1 MLPIIGLVLAPFATA
16 LAIFALARL
25 ARPLGL
31 VDHPGGRKTHS
42 REVPVVGGIGVFAA
56 TLACAA
62 VAGIALP
69 LASYF
74 AAAALMVAVG
84 AWDDRAALRPRWRF
98 GVQLAAGAIMVFAAG
113 VELHSMGDLV
123 GIRPIGLW
131 VLGVPLTLFAVIG
144 VINAVNMID
153 GMDGLSGLVALGALG
168 WYGAVAMAQGLHE
181 LLTLIA
187 ILGAAVATFLVF
199 NLRTPWQA
207 HARVFLGDAGS
218 MMIGLTLAW
227 LAVDLTQGPGR
238 SFPPI
243 CALWVLLLPLADCVS
258 LMTRRVRAGRNPFS
272 PDRLHIHHY
281 LLARGFTVSQ
291 AAGILFAVSAGFGA
305 VGFFGWR
312 LAIPEPVLFWTFF
325 FGYFSYHFA
334 IQRAWRRLG

>member
-1 MLPIIGLVLAPFATA
+1 MLPNLGPALAPLAAA

-25 ARPLGL
+25 AHPLGL
-31 VDHPGGRKTHS
+31 VDHPGGRKTHA
-42 REVPVVGGIGVFAA
+42 REIPVVGGIGVFAA
-56 TLACAA
+56 TLACSMLS
-62 VAGIALP
+62 GIVIP
-69 LASYF
+69 LAGYF

-84 AWDDRAALRPRWRF
+84 AWDDRTALRPRWRF
-98 GVQLAAGAIMVFAAG
+98 GAQLAAGSVMVFVAG
-113 VELHSMGDLV
+113 VELHSLGDLV
-123 GIRPIGLW
+123 GLRPIGLW

-153 GMDGLSGLVALGALG
+153 GMDGLSGLVTLAALG
-168 WYGAVAMAQGLHE
+168 WYGAVAMAQGLHD
-181 LLTLIA
+181 LLFLVV
-187 ILGAAVATFLVF
+187 ILGGAVAAFLMF
-199 NLRTPWQA
+199 NLRAPWQA
-207 HARVFLGDAGS
+207 QARVFLGDAGS

-258 LMTRRVRAGRNPFS
+258 LMTRRIRAGRSPFS
-272 PDRLHIHHY
+272 PDQLHIHHY

-291 AAGILFAVSAGFGA
+291 TAGILFGVSAAFGA
-305 VGFFGWR
+305 VGWFGWR

-325 FGYFSYHFA
+325 FGYFAYHFA
-334 IQRAWRRLG
+334 IQRAWKRIP